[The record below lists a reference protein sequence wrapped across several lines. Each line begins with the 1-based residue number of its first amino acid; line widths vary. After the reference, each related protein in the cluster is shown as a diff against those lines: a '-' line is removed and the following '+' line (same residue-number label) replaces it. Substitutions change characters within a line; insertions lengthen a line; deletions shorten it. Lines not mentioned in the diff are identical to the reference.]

1 MALLIVALVT
11 LLLLANVLGNSATA
25 TKLAT
30 KRNIK
35 LQGAVSG
42 NADFDGSE
50 NVTINTTLTNTTV
63 LTGTI
68 ELTANTQENLQKSPL
83 KAIMSSKTLNFPT
96 GFNKDNTI
104 VIFVGFRKTSDKGYA
119 YGWNNYADSSDFV
132 RGTMPY
138 NIIIGPNNITVRLG
152 NFSSD
157 ATNYE
162 YKIVLMKI

>member
-1 MALLIVALVT
+1 M
-11 LLLLANVLGNSATA
+11 LLLLVNVLGNSATA

-42 NADFDGSE
+42 NADLDGSE
-50 NVTINTTLTNTTV
+50 NVIINTDLANIVTLI
-63 LTGTI
+63 GTI
-68 ELTANTQENLQKSPL
+68 ELAANSQENIQKDPL
-83 KAIMSSKTLNFPT
+83 KATMSSKTLNFPT

-119 YGWNNYADSSDFV
+119 YGWNNYADSTDFM

-138 NIIIGPNNITVRLG
+138 NVIVGSSGISVRLG
-152 NFSSD
+152 NFSSKI
-157 ATNYE
+157 TNYE
-162 YKIVLMKI
+162 YKIALMKI